1 MDSFLLAQHRS
12 ARGLVA
18 KRDDDQIGGL
28 AAIQASPRRVGFEDA
43 VQTSVAP
50 STQRGQVVIGLVAES
65 GVTAVMEVV
74 ATQ

>member
-43 VQTSVAP
+43 V
-50 STQRGQVVIGLVAES
+50 
-65 GVTAVMEVV
+65 
-74 ATQ
+74 

>member
-1 MDSFLLAQHRS
+1 MTKCH
-12 ARGLVA
+12 
-18 KRDDDQIGGL
+18 DDQIGGL
-28 AAIQASPRRVGFEDA
+28 AAVEASPRRVEFEDA
-43 VQTSVAP
+43 VQTSVTR